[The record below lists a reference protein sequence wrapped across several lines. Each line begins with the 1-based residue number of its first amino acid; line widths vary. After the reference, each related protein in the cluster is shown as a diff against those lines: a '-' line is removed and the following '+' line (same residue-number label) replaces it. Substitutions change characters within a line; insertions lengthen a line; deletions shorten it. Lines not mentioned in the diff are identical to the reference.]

1 MSSHRSSDPHRKSSR
16 KTTTVPT
23 PSLYNQGQAYVTAQ
37 YNDGPATT
45 PQQYAY
51 QSSSS
56 TSTMQPYY
64 TDNSSQPS
72 WNSTSGSQGGMP
84 YNDPRAIEVASSRRQ
99 RAEYAQGHPGTTQ
112 PPSAYRTNYQL
123 ELTNFDQRFQ
133 GQPSTTTQ
141 PYHSTSTYAPN
152 LDIDFPPSQS
162 QSQSQSQSRK
172 DDRRG
177 GSSASGSKH
186 HSSSSR
192 RHK

>member
-23 PSLYNQGQAYVTAQ
+23 PSSYNQGQAYVNAR

-72 WNSTSGSQGGMP
+72 WNTECRTTIPGPQRWLP
-84 YNDPRAIEVASSRRQ
+84 VVANALNTLKAIRAPRNLLQ
-99 RAEYAQGHPGTTQ
+99 RIGPTT
-112 PPSAYRTNYQL
+112 N
-123 ELTNFDQRFQ
+123 
-133 GQPSTTTQ
+133 
-141 PYHSTSTYAPN
+141 
-152 LDIDFPPSQS
+152 
-162 QSQSQSQSRK
+162 
-172 DDRRG
+172 
-177 GSSASGSKH
+177 
-186 HSSSSR
+186 
-192 RHK
+192 